1 MSEVA
6 DVVREY
12 GQKYRRDHRLPLH
25 HLKVMD
31 AIEKCRTSRLGG
43 HVDECDSCGHIR
55 ISYNSCRNRH
65 CPKCQSSARERWLGN
80 RMEELLP
87 VGYFHVVFTI
97 PEELN
102 PMVLRNTKIIYGILF
117 KAASETLLELGRD
130 RRHLGADIGFIA
142 VLHTWGQ
149 NMMEHPHLHC
159 IVPGGGLSF
168 DGERWIAPRK
178 KDFFVPVDVLSSLFK
193 GKFLHYLKKAYEERK
208 LRFPGEIA
216 KLEAKSEF
224 TRYKSSLYERKW
236 ITYCKPPFGGPEQ
249 VLEYIGRYTHRVAI
263 SNRRIVSIEHERVT
277 FKYKDYK
284 DDSKTKEMTI
294 TAEEFIR
301 RFLLHILP
309 DGFVKIRYYGILSGR
324 NKKKMLGKCKEILN
338 QVETEREDKRKY
350 RSEGTESAE
359 NDVFRC
365 PCCRCGTMRIRQVL
379 FPDKLYPPD
388 KTDTSHVA

>member
-6 DVVREY
+6 DIFREY
-12 GQKYRRDHRLPLH
+12 GQKYRKDYRLPLH
-25 HLKVMD
+25 QLKAMD
-31 AIEKCRTSRLGG
+31 AIEKCRTPRLGG

-65 CPKCQSSARERWLGN
+65 CPKCQSLARERWLDN

-87 VGYFHVVFTI
+87 VGYFHVVFTV

-102 PMVLRNTKIIYGILF
+102 PLVLRNAKVMYNVLF
-117 KAASETLLELGRD
+117 KAVSETLLELGSD

-168 DGERWIAPRK
+168 DGERWIEPRK

-193 GKFLHYLKKAYEERK
+193 GKFLYYLTKAYEEKK
-208 LRFPGEIA
+208 LRFPGEIS
-216 KLEAKSEF
+216 KLETRSEF
-224 TRYKSSLYERKW
+224 TQYKSNMYEKKW
-236 ITYCKPPFGGPEQ
+236 ITYCKPPFGGAEQ

-263 SNRRIVSIEHERVT
+263 SNRRIVSVEHGRVT

-284 DDSKTKEMTI
+284 DDSKTKEMTV

-324 NKKKMLGKCKEILN
+324 NKKKMLGRCKEILC
-338 QVETEREDKRKY
+338 QAETGQESKRKY
-350 RSEGTESAE
+350 RGDKTDSAE
-359 NDVFRC
+359 NNAFLC
-365 PCCRCGTMRIRQVL
+365 PCCLCGTMRIKQVL
-379 FPDKLYPPD
+379 FPDKLYPPG
-388 KTDTSHVA
+388 KEDTSQVA

>member
-6 DVVREY
+6 DIFSEY
-12 GQKYRRDHRLPLH
+12 GEKYRKNHRLPLH
-25 HLKVMD
+25 HLKAMD

-43 HVDECDSCGHIR
+43 HVDECDKCGNIR

-65 CPKCQSSARERWLGN
+65 CPKCQSSARERWLGD

-97 PEELN
+97 PEKLN
-102 PMVLRNTKIIYGILF
+102 PLVLRNTKEMYNVLF
-117 KAASETLLELGRD
+117 KAAAETLLELGRD
-130 RRHLGADIGFIA
+130 RRHLGAEVGFIT

-168 DGERWIAPRK
+168 DGERWIQPRK
-178 KDFFVPVDVLSSLFK
+178 KDFFIPVDVLSSLFK
-193 GKFLHYLKKAYEERK
+193 GKFLSYLTKAYEEKK
-208 LRFPGEIA
+208 LQFPGGIA
-216 KLEAKSEF
+216 LWENRSEF
-224 TRYKSSLYERKW
+224 MKYKSSLYEKKW

-249 VLEYIGRYTHRVAI
+249 VLEYVGRYTHRVAI
-263 SNRRIVSIEHERVT
+263 SNRRIVRIEHGRVT

-284 DDSKTKEMTI
+284 DDSKPKEMTV

-324 NKKKMLGKCKEILN
+324 NKKRMLGKCKEILCP
-338 QVETEREDKRKY
+338 
-350 RSEGTESAE
+350 EGTDPESKRRFTDHGTELEVKEA
-359 NDVFRC
+359 FRC
-365 PCCRCGTMRIRQVL
+365 PCCKCGIMRTRQIL

-388 KTDTSHVA
+388 EMDITSVA